1 MHTRI
6 LSTVLVTAA
15 IICLLGAGVA
25 HAELKIGFIRSDYIF
40 ENYEPYNEAAKQLN
54 TLQEEY
60 YAELTQMQTDL
71 EAKVQ
76 EASQKTMLMT
86 DETRRMKQEKLA
98 KQQEDLQI
106 RYEELFGE
114 EGVIMKKQDELLIP
128 IMDRINESMLGIA
141 HAEGY
146 DFIFDATTSAG
157 SPILYASERHDLSDQ
172 IIEDLNTGGGAE

>member
-40 ENYEPYNEAAKQLN
+40 DNYEPYDEATKQLN

-60 YAELTQMQTDL
+60 YAELTQMRTDL
-71 EAKVQ
+71 EEKVQ
-76 EASQKTMLMT
+76 EASQKSMLMT
-86 DETRRMKQEKLA
+86 DETRRMKQEELQ
-98 KQQEDLQI
+98 KQEQDFQA

-114 EGVIMKKQDELLIP
+114 EGVIMNKQDELLRP
-128 IMDRINESMLGIA
+128 IIDRINESMTRIA
-141 HAEGY
+141 EVEDY
-146 DFIFDATTSAG
+146 DFIFDATTAAG
-157 SPILYASERHDLSDQ
+157 SPILWAAERHDMSDQ
-172 IIEDLNTGGGAE
+172 IIEDLNKGGGAE